1 MGIVWKIS
9 CMPFFYY
16 KVDTTEITIMS
27 LILFYDTVLFSLYLI
42 VSDVS
47 CEVGSIMYSEFC
59 NLSEN
64 N

>member
-1 MGIVWKIS
+1 
-9 CMPFFYY
+9 MPFFYY